1 MRNLGIAIV
10 IILWLLLGWWMCTC
24 YCASCCNKEEVKA
37 VTEAAVAPPIPSTPS
52 VSCPDVPICFLD
64 SKCEAQ
70 FGTGFAAFRDSIIGA
85 LTSGQRLQIIGTY
98 SGKETNESEYDNLG
112 LCRANFLK
120 TEFSKYF
127 DTDRIDVGGQRTVG
141 QEGASGYA
149 SDRIRFVATGEVQQS
164 IPNSTLIYFPFNS
177 TDKLD
182 DGDVEAYLDSVA
194 ERVKKSGETV
204 KLTGHTDDIG
214 SAESNET
221 LGRRRA
227 LIIRDYLVAKGVA
240 RAKISV
246 LSKGELE
253 PVATNDTEAGRAQNR
268 RTELQIIN

>member
-1 MRNLGIAIV
+1 
-10 IILWLLLGWWMCTC
+10 
-24 YCASCCNKEEVKA
+24 
-37 VTEAAVAPPIPSTPS
+37 VTEAVVAPPIASTTT

-64 SKCEAQ
+64 NKCEAQ
-70 FGTGFAAFRDSIIGA
+70 FGTGFSAYRDSIIGS
-85 LTSGQRLQIIGTY
+85 LTSSQRLQIIGTY
-98 SGKETNESEYDNLG
+98 SGKETNDSEFENLG

-120 TEFSKYF
+120 SEFSKYF
-127 DTDRIDVGGQRTVG
+127 DASRIDIGGQRTVG
-141 QEGASGYA
+141 QEGTTGYA
-149 SDRIRFVATGEVQQS
+149 SDRIRFVATGEVQQN

-194 ERVKKSGETV
+194 ERVKTSGESI

-214 SAESNET
+214 SVESNET

-227 LIIRDYLVAKGVA
+227 AIIRDYLVAKGVA
-240 RAKISV
+240 RAKITV
-246 LSKGELE
+246 LSRGELD
-253 PVATNDTEAGRAQNR
+253 PVATNNTEAGRAQNR